1 MPWDFLLDK
10 TNFKPSELEQRLE
23 AEGRKIFF
31 KDVNQD
37 EGIPS
42 LGEGVWPLEDL
53 KERLKSLRAYLIDLA
68 IQTEGNIPHQSS
80 TLQA

>member
-42 LGEGVWPLEDL
+42 LGEGVLPLEDL
-53 KERLKSLRAYLIDLA
+53 KERL
-68 IQTEGNIPHQSS
+68 
-80 TLQA
+80 